1 MRPTDA
7 QLIRIGRTIAAV
19 AVVLAVGGLIAA
31 ISLGRWQSAVNTV
44 TPINASVGVGF
55 GALAWTILPK
65 QPRNRS
71 VWAYTVAAFFGGLYS
86 AALVPL
92 VLAISPDVEAN
103 ADALIPADLP
113 WTAATAATILAAGWI
128 PAFLLP
134 LTIGLLLFPNGHVPS
149 PRWRWALRFQTTAL
163 GLAFLLACA
172 ANNPWSTRPIPTPGG
187 TLGDL
192 AEIFILLALLSAL
205 LGIAS
210 LVVRYRKGDAVI
222 RHQIRWIAAGGAL
235 VVIGELALRLAAGG
249 DSGDVGPTI
258 QILINLVPLLLLIAA
273 FWVAITRYRLYEI
286 DTIIS
291 KSVTYFGLAVVI
303 VGLYAAI
310 VVVPLLIIGA
320 SDEGGPGLILPI
332 VASAMVA
339 VLFEPIRSRLQ
350 RGANRLVY
358 GDRVSPYEVLSQV
371 TSSLPDVAAGDGTG
385 DLARLLASGTGA
397 ERAIVWVASG
407 GVLRPSGVFPDAGP
421 SGVEPVAID
430 GLVDDHF
437 TESLPVLHHG
447 VPFGAITIVKPH
459 NDPMTPADHQLLA
472 DVAAAS
478 GLLLRNI
485 SLNSELEQRAADV
498 RASRRRLIAAQD
510 AERHRLERDLH
521 DGAQQQVV
529 ALKVKL
535 GIARTIAQREE
546 ADEIVTRVTALAE
559 ETQQAV
565 DALRAVAHGI
575 YPPLLESE
583 GLASALR
590 AVERTSPIRLGL
602 SVDGLGRY
610 GRDAEATVYFC
621 VLETV
626 ERARM
631 SGASGV
637 SVAVEGPDAELVV
650 QFVIDNTSSE
660 LDLTSV
666 TDRIDAYGG
675 TTTLERGLDG
685 ETVITTVLP
694 ASEIVLEPL

>member
-1 MRPTDA
+1 MRLPDA

-19 AVVLAVGGLIAA
+19 AVLLAVGGLVTAIA
-31 ISLGRWQSAVNTV
+31 LGRWQSAVNTV
-44 TPINASVGVGF
+44 TPINASVAVGF

-71 VWAYTVAAFFGGLYS
+71 VWAYNVAAFFGGLYS

-92 VLAISPDVEAN
+92 VLAIPADVEAS
-103 ADALIPADLP
+103 ADTLVPADLAWP
-113 WTAATAATILAAGWI
+113 GAIAATVLAAGWI

-134 LTIGLLLFPNGHVPS
+134 LTIGLLLFPNGRVPS
-149 PRWRWALRFQTTAL
+149 PRWRWALRFQTTTL

-172 ANNPWSTRPIPTPGG
+172 ANNPRSTRPIPTPGG

-192 AEIFILLALLSAL
+192 AEIFILLALLSSL

-210 LVVRYRKGDAVI
+210 LVVRYRRGDAVI
-222 RHQIRWIAAGGAL
+222 HHQIRWIAAGGAF
-235 VVIGELALRLAAGG
+235 VVIGELGMRLAAGG
-249 DSGDVGPTI
+249 DPGTLGPTV
-258 QILINLVPLLLLIAA
+258 QILFNLVPLLLLIAA

-291 KSVTYFGLAVVI
+291 KSVTYLGLAVAI

-310 VVVPLLIIGA
+310 VVGPLLIIGA
-320 SDEGGPGLILPI
+320 SDEGGPGLVLPI

-350 RGANRLVY
+350 RAANRLVY
-358 GDRVSPYEVLSQV
+358 GDRASPHEVLSQV
-371 TSSLPDVAAGDGTG
+371 TSSLPDAAAGDGTG
-385 DLARLLASGTGA
+385 DLARLLAQGTGA
-397 ERAIVWVASG
+397 ERAIVWIASG
-407 GVLRPSGVFPDAGP
+407 ETLQASGVFPDTGEVA
-421 SGVEPVAID
+421 VAPVAPD
-430 GLVDDHF
+430 DLVDDEY
-437 TESLPVLHHG
+437 TETRRVLHRDAL
-447 VPFGAITIVKPH
+447 FGALTIVKPH
-459 NDPMTPADHQLLA
+459 NDPITPNDRELLS
-472 DVAAAS
+472 DVAAGS

-485 SLNSELEQRAADV
+485 GLNGQLEQRAADV

-535 GIARTIAQREE
+535 GIARTIAERED
-546 ADEIVTRVTALAE
+546 ADEIVARVTALAE

-590 AVERTSPIRLGL
+590 AVERTSPIRLDL
-602 SVDGLGRY
+602 SIDELGRY

-637 SVAVEGPDAELVV
+637 RLAVVASAADLVV
-650 QFVIDNTSSE
+650 QLDVSDRIAD

-675 TTTLERGLDG
+675 TTTVERGAHG
-685 ETVITTVLP
+685 ETVITSTLP
-694 ASEIVLEPL
+694 VSETTLEPA

>member
-1 MRPTDA
+1 MTLTDA

-44 TPINASVGVGF
+44 TPINASVAVGF
-55 GALAWTILPK
+55 GALAWTVLPK

-192 AEIFILLALLSAL
+192 AEIFILLALLSSL

-637 SVAVEGPDAELVV
+637 RVAVVVSGTDLVV
-650 QFVIDNTSSE
+650 HLGVDDCTPE

-675 TTTLERGLDG
+675 TTTVVREPCG
-685 ETVITTVLP
+685 ETVITATLP
-694 ASEIVLEPL
+694 VSETMLEPA

>member
-1 MRPTDA
+1 LTDA

-55 GALAWTILPK
+55 GALAWTVLPK

-71 VWAYTVAAFFGGLYS
+71 VWAYNVAAFFGGLYS
-86 AALVPL
+86 TALVPL
-92 VLAISPDVEAN
+92 VLAIPPDVEAS
-103 ADALIPADLP
+103 ADALVPADLE
-113 WTAATAATILAAGWI
+113 WSAAIAATILAAGWI
-128 PAFLLP
+128 PSFLLP
-134 LTIGLLLFPNGHVPS
+134 LTIGLLLFPDGQVPS
-149 PRWRWALRFQTTAL
+149 PRWRWALRFQTTTL

-172 ANNPWSTRPIPTPGG
+172 ANNPRSTLPIPTPGG

-192 AEIFILLALLSAL
+192 AEIAILLALLSSL

-210 LVVRYRKGDAVI
+210 LVVRHRHGDAII
-222 RHQIRWIAAGGAL
+222 RHQIRWIAAGGAF
-235 VVIGELALRLAAGG
+235 VVVGELALRLVAGG

-286 DTIIS
+286 DAIIS

-303 VGLYAAI
+303 VGLYAA
-310 VVVPLLIIGA
+310 VVVGPLVILGA
-320 SDEGGPGLILPI
+320 SDEGGPGLVLPI

-339 VLFEPIRSRLQ
+339 VLFEPVRSRLQ
-350 RGANRLVY
+350 RAANRLVY
-358 GDRVSPYEVLSQV
+358 GDRVSPYELLSRV
-371 TSSLPDVAAGDGTG
+371 TSSLSDAAAGDGIG
-385 DLARLLASGTGA
+385 DLAELLARGTGA
-397 ERAIVWVASG
+397 ERAVVWLASG
-407 GVLRPSGVFPDAGP
+407 EMLQVGGAFPDAGEFAV
-421 SGVEPVAID
+421 GAVAVD
-430 GLVDDHF
+430 DLVDDEL
-437 TESLPVLHHG
+437 TESRRVLHRG
-447 VPFGAITIVKPH
+447 ELFGALTVVKPH
-459 NDPMTPADHQLLA
+459 NDPITPNDGELLS
-472 DVAAAS
+472 DVAAGS

-485 SLNSELEQRAADV
+485 GLNRQLEQRAADV

-535 GIARTIAQREE
+535 GIARTIAERED
-546 ADEIVTRVTALAE
+546 ADEIVARVTALAE

-590 AVERTSPIRLGL
+590 AVERTSPIGLDL
-602 SVDGLGRY
+602 SVDGVGRY

-621 VLETV
+621 VLETL

-631 SGASGV
+631 SGASDV
-637 SVAVEGPDAELVV
+637 RVAIVASGADLLV
-650 QFVIDNTSSE
+650 Q
-660 LDLTSV
+660 LDVGDCTPEPELTSV

-675 TTTLERGLDG
+675 TTAVERGSHG
-685 ETVITTVLP
+685 GIVITSTLP
-694 ASEIVLEPL
+694 VSETMLEPA